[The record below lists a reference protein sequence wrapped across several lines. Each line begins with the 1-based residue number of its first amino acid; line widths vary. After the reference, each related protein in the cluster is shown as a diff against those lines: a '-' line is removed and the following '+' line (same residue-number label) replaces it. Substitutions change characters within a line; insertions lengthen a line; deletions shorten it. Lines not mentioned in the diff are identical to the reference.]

1 MRFDLTDLRL
11 FIHVVE
17 AGSLTHGAA
26 RAHMTLASAS
36 QRVRGMEQAL
46 GGPLLQRHAAGVT
59 PTEAGRTLLH
69 HARTV
74 QAQMQCLYG
83 EMAEHGQG
91 LRSRVRLLANT
102 AALMEHL
109 PGPLADFLA
118 AHPQVSVD
126 LDERASTD
134 VADAVRAG
142 LADIGI
148 ASQLADFSGLVHH
161 AFRRD
166 DLVLVLPRG
175 HALARRRRAALA
187 ELGDAEL
194 VGLAAGNPLQEHIAR
209 QARAAGLQPRYQ
221 VRVRSFDAVCRMAA
235 QGIGAGIVPQTAA
248 ARCARAMSLSR
259 VPLSDEWAG
268 RELRACVRDEA
279 ALPPQARAL
288 LTHLTAVPARTGA
301 A

>member
-11 FIHVVE
+11 FVHVVE
-17 AGSLTHGAA
+17 AGSLTHGAE

-74 QAQMQCLYG
+74 LAQMQCLYG

-126 LDERASTD
+126 LDERASAD
-134 VADAVRAG
+134 VANAVRAG

-148 ASQLADFSGLVHH
+148 ASQLADFGGLVHH

-175 HALARRRRAALA
+175 HALARRRRATLA
-187 ELGDAEL
+187 ELGDAEW
-194 VGLAAGNPLQEHIAR
+194 VGLAAGNPLQEHISR
-209 QARAAGLQPRYQ
+209 QIRAAGLPSHYRA
-221 VRVRSFDAVCRMAA
+221 RVGSFDAVCRMAA
-235 QGIGAGIVPQTAA
+235 QGIGAGVVPHTAA
-248 ARCARAMSLSR
+248 SRCARTMALAR
-259 VPLSDEWAG
+259 VPLAEEWAG

-279 ALPPQARAL
+279 ALSPQARAL
-288 LTHLTAVPARTGA
+288 LAHLTALPQAARCA
-301 A
+301 

>member
-11 FIHVVE
+11 FVHVVE
-17 AGSLTHGAA
+17 AGSLTRGAD
-26 RAHMTLASAS
+26 RSHMTLASAS

-74 QAQMQCLYG
+74 LAQMQCLYG

-134 VADAVRAG
+134 VVDAVRAG

-148 ASQLADFSGLVHH
+148 ASHLADFRGLTHH

-175 HALARRRRAALA
+175 HALAGRRRVALA
-187 ELGDAEL
+187 ELGDAGM
-194 VGLAAGNPLQEHIAR
+194 VGLPASNPLQEHIAAQAR
-209 QARAAGLQPRYQ
+209 QAGLRWHYR
-221 VRVRSFDAVCRMAA
+221 VRVPRFEAVCRMAA
-235 QGIGAGIVPQTAA
+235 QGIGVGVVPRTAA
-248 ARCARAMSLSR
+248 ARCARGLTLAR
-259 VPLSDEWAG
+259 VPLSDAWAA

-279 ALPPQARAL
+279 VLSPQARAL
-288 LTHLTAVPARTGA
+288 LARLTAVPQA
-301 A
+301 AA